1 MNGNC
6 LCGLFDNN
14 WVWIILIVLLLSC
27 CCNG

>member
-14 WVWIILIVLLLSC
+14 WLWILIIVLLLC

>member
-14 WVWIILIVLLLSC
+14 WVWIIIIVLLLAC
-27 CCNG
+27 YCNG

>member
-14 WVWIILIVLLLSC
+14 WAWIIIIVLLLLC

>member
-14 WVWIILIVLLLSC
+14 WIWIIIIVLLLAC